1 MLNRLT
7 RVFTNLSQKYLPDA
21 FIFALILTLFVF
33 IAGIFI
39 AEKSPLLMIKYWG
52 DGFWNLLKFSMQ
64 MALVLITGFTLA
76 KTTIVS
82 IALKRIASLAT
93 NHSTGVLLVT
103 IVSLIACYINWGFGL
118 IVSAL
123 IAVEVSKKLKRV
135 NFGLMIASAYS
146 GFLVWHGGLS
156 GSIPLKLTSPSKL
169 IKDIIGSDSISVK
182 DTLFSPFNL
191 IILFSIII
199 SLLIT
204 NYFLSK
210 SSDNIVPF
218 KSTEEKKTNEK
229 NDNTFSSK
237 LENSKFLLGTINVL
251 GIIYISQHFYFGGS
265 FNLNIMIFLF
275 LILSMILNLTPKSFL
290 FSFNNSVKD
299 SSGILLQ
306 FPFYAGIM
314 GMMASSGLAV
324 SMSEYF
330 ISISNEKTFLFFTYI
345 SAGIVNFFVPSG
357 GGQWAIQ
364 GPIILPV
371 AKELGISFSK
381 ASMAIAWGDAWTNLV
396 QPFWALPLLSIGKTK
411 LKEMMGYCVI
421 IFILIGLLTSGI
433 LLVLS

>member
-21 FIFALILTLFVF
+21 FVFALILTLVVF

-39 AEKSPLLMIKYWG
+39 EEKSPLLMIKYWG

-76 KTTIVS
+76 KTKIVS

-156 GSIPLKLTSPSKL
+156 GSIPLKLTSPTKL

-182 DTLFSPFNL
+182 ETLFSSFNL

-199 SLLIT
+199 SLLII

-210 SSDNIVPF
+210 SSDNIIPF
-218 KSTEEKKTNEK
+218 KSIEEKKINEQI
-229 NDNTFSSK
+229 DNTFSGK
-237 LENSKFLLGTINVL
+237 LENSKFLLCIINVL
-251 GIIYISQHFYFGGS
+251 GIIYVSQHFYFGGS

-371 AKELGISFSK
+371 AKELGVSFSK

-396 QPFWALPLLSIGKTK
+396 QPFWALPLLSIGNIK
-411 LKEMMGYCVI
+411 LKDMMGYCVV
-421 IFILIGLLTSGI
+421 IFVLIGLLTSGI